1 MSSDWQP
8 PRTPLF
14 GIALIPPTASAG
26 TTADKNPASPASG
39 PSEAAVKV
47 SASAPLPPH
56 ESRAE
61 SAGWTAVAASAAV
74 PVVIA
79 AAAEAAADLWPE
91 KWLHPAE
98 RRALARWP
106 PSARRRA
113 LALLTAAR
121 RALVEALALPE
132 PAAASVD
139 LSPLLDGVQSLRT
152 GGWTL
157 QRVPSPAGVHVVA
170 AAPGSGWT
178 YSLLPPP
185 SGAALGRG

>member
-14 GIALIPPTASAG
+14 RIALIPPP
-26 TTADKNPASPASG
+26 NPAASGIGNGPESPAAG
-39 PSEAAVKV
+39 RSEAVV
-47 SASAPLPPH
+47 EDIASAPLAQH

-106 PSARRRA
+106 PAARREA

-152 GGWTL
+152 GDWTL
-157 QRVPSPAGVHVVA
+157 QRVPSPAGVHVIA